1 VQHVY
6 AGARSDQLAIDAKI
20 HVTPSARSRKILNPL
35 YILFWLIVD
44 VAKHYYPLGVAA
56 LAFIIAA
63 SLLPPS
69 FAQQDNSTQLN
80 ATSTD
85 VPVLEQISEKGI
97 YRVELKWPQ
106 TITDVE
112 DALQIEIVFNNASAP
127 MPTENTIPQREDNL
141 TGSGIE
147 DALTV
152 PEVLGGEPM
161 HVESYDIAIYTPDG
175 RKLWEQLDQ
184 PGLGGRGTQR
194 IELESNYTGP
204 VSIDI
209 SDIRPGSSTNETATA
224 TDMTDS
230 VTFTATIVPEF
241 PLVTVLLAI
250 GIIATILL
258 FRGVGGGLYKINL
271 K

>member
-1 VQHVY
+1 MQKALLLLLH
-6 AGARSDQLAIDAKI
+6 
-20 HVTPSARSRKILNPL
+20 SRKILNPL
-35 YILFWLIVD
+35 YILFWLIID
-44 VAKHYYPLGVAA
+44 VAKHYYLLSVVA

-63 SLLPPS
+63 SLLSSS
-69 FAQQDNSTQLN
+69 FAQQDNATQLN

-112 DALQIEIVFNNASAP
+112 DALQVEIVFNNASAP
-127 MPTENTIPQREDNL
+127 MPTENTIPESEGNE
-141 TGSGIE
+141 TGVGTE
-147 DALTV
+147 TGLTV

-161 HVESYDIAIYTPDG
+161 HVESYDMAIYTPDG

-184 PGLGGRGTQR
+184 PGQGGRATQR
-194 IELESNYTGP
+194 IELDSNYTGP

-209 SDIRPGSSTNETATA
+209 SNIKPGGGGDETASA

-230 VTFTATIVPEF
+230 VTFTATIIPEF
-241 PLVTVLLAI
+241 PLATVLLAI
-250 GIIATILL
+250 GIIVTIAVQRRRQRL
-258 FRGVGGGLYKINL
+258 I
-271 K
+271 

>member
-1 VQHVY
+1 MGKHHY
-6 AGARSDQLAIDAKI
+6 TLAVI
-20 HVTPSARSRKILNPL
+20 
-35 YILFWLIVD
+35 
-44 VAKHYYPLGVAA
+44 A
-56 LAFIIAA
+56 LAFIISA

-69 FAQQDNSTQLN
+69 VFAQQDDSQQANTTGTDTLYGQSPVPTDDTPTGLN
-80 ATSTD
+80 ITSTD
-85 VPVLEQISEKGI
+85 VPVLQQVSEKGI
-97 YRVELKWPQ
+97 YLVELKWPL
-106 TITDVE
+106 TYTDPE
-112 DALQIEIVFNNASAP
+112 NSLQVEIVFNNASAP
-127 MPTENTIPQREDNL
+127 PPTSDTIPQREDNL

-175 RKLWEQLDQ
+175 RKLWEQFDQ

-230 VTFTATIVPEF
+230 VTFTATIMPEF

>member
-1 VQHVY
+1 MQKFMLLPLRVLEK
-6 AGARSDQLAIDAKI
+6 S
-20 HVTPSARSRKILNPL
+20 LNPL

-44 VAKHYYPLGVAA
+44 VAKHYYPVGAAA

-85 VPVLEQISEKGI
+85 VPVLEQISDKGI

-127 MPTENTIPQREDNL
+127 MPTENTIPESEGNE
-141 TGSGIE
+141 TGVGTE
-147 DALTV
+147 AGLTV
-152 PEVLGGEPM
+152 PEVIGGEPM
-161 HVESYDIAIYTPDG
+161 HVESYDMAIYTPDG

-184 PGLGGRGTQR
+184 PGQGGRATQR
-194 IELESNYTGP
+194 IELDSNYTGP
-204 VSIDI
+204 VTIDI
-209 SDIRPGSSTNETATA
+209 SDIRPGGGGNETTTTA
-224 TDMTDS
+224 ADMADS
-230 VTFTATIVPEF
+230 VTF
-241 PLVTVLLAI
+241 
-250 GIIATILL
+250 
-258 FRGVGGGLYKINL
+258 
-271 K
+271 

>member
-1 VQHVY
+1 MQKFMI
-6 AGARSDQLAIDAKI
+6 LLL
-20 HVTPSARSRKILNPL
+20 RSRKILNPL

-44 VAKHYYPLGVAA
+44 VARHYYLLGVAT

-63 SLLPPS
+63 SLLPSS
-69 FAQQDNSTQLN
+69 FAQQDNATQLN

-112 DALQIEIVFNNASAP
+112 DALQVEIVFNNASAP
-127 MPTENTIPQREDNL
+127 LPTNTTIPQREGNE
-141 TGSGIE
+141 TGVGTE
-147 DALTV
+147 VGVTV
-152 PEVLGGEPM
+152 PEVIGGEPM
-161 HVESYDIAIYTPDG
+161 HVESYDMAIYTPDG

-184 PGLGGRGTQR
+184 PGQGGRATQR
-194 IELESNYTGP
+194 IELDSNYTGP

-209 SDIRPGSSTNETATA
+209 SDIRPGGGGDETTTA
-224 TDMTDS
+224 ADMADS

-250 GIIATILL
+250 GIIATIAVAQRRRQWL
-258 FRGVGGGLYKINL
+258 I
-271 K
+271 

>member
-1 VQHVY
+1 V
-6 AGARSDQLAIDAKI
+6 L
-20 HVTPSARSRKILNPL
+20 
-35 YILFWLIVD
+35 
-44 VAKHYYPLGVAA
+44 
-56 LAFIIAA
+56 
-63 SLLPPS
+63 
-69 FAQQDNSTQLN
+69 QQ
-80 ATSTD
+80 
-85 VPVLEQISEKGI
+85 VSEKGI
-97 YRVELKWPQ
+97 YLVELKWPL
-106 TITDVE
+106 TYTDPE
-112 DALQIEIVFNNASAP
+112 NSLQVEIVFNNASAP
-127 MPTENTIPQREDNL
+127 PPTSDTIPQREDNL

-230 VTFTATIVPEF
+230 VTFTATIMPEF

>member
-1 VQHVY
+1 MGKHHY
-6 AGARSDQLAIDAKI
+6 TLAVI
-20 HVTPSARSRKILNPL
+20 
-35 YILFWLIVD
+35 
-44 VAKHYYPLGVAA
+44 A
-56 LAFIIAA
+56 LAFIISA

-69 FAQQDNSTQLN
+69 VFAQQDDSQQANTTGTDTLYGQSPVPTDDTPTGLN
-80 ATSTD
+80 ITSTD
-85 VPVLEQISEKGI
+85 VPVLQQVSEKGI
-97 YRVELKWPQ
+97 YLVELKWPL
-106 TITDVE
+106 TYTDPE
-112 DALQIEIVFNNASAP
+112 NSLQVEIVFNNASAP
-127 MPTENTIPQREDNL
+127 PPTSDTIPQREDNL

-184 PGLGGRGTQR
+184 PGVGGRGTQR

-230 VTFTATIVPEF
+230 VTFTATIMPEF

>member
-1 VQHVY
+1 M
-6 AGARSDQLAIDAKI
+6 
-20 HVTPSARSRKILNPL
+20 
-35 YILFWLIVD
+35 
-44 VAKHYYPLGVAA
+44 AKHYYPLGVAA

-112 DALQIEIVFNNASAP
+112 DALQVEIVFNNASAP
-127 MPTENTIPQREDNL
+127 LPTNTTIPQREGNE
-141 TGSGIE
+141 TGVGTE
-147 DALTV
+147 VGVTV
-152 PEVLGGEPM
+152 PEVIGGEPM
-161 HVESYDIAIYTPDG
+161 HVESYDMAIYTPDG

-184 PGLGGRGTQR
+184 PGQGGRATQR
-194 IELESNYTGP
+194 IELDSNYTGP

-209 SDIRPGSSTNETATA
+209 NDIRPGGGGDETASA

-241 PLVTVLLAI
+241 PLATVLLAI
-250 GIIATILL
+250 GIIATIAVQRYRQRL
-258 FRGVGGGLYKINL
+258 I
-271 K
+271 

>member
-1 VQHVY
+1 MQKFMI
-6 AGARSDQLAIDAKI
+6 LLL
-20 HVTPSARSRKILNPL
+20 RSRKILNPL

-44 VAKHYYPLGVAA
+44 VARHYYLLGVAT

-63 SLLPPS
+63 SLLSSS
-69 FAQQDNSTQLN
+69 FAQQDNATQLN

-112 DALQIEIVFNNASAP
+112 DALQVEIVFNNASAP
-127 MPTENTIPQREDNL
+127 MPTNTTIPQREGNE
-141 TGSGIE
+141 TGVGTE
-147 DALTV
+147 AGLTV

-161 HVESYDIAIYTPDG
+161 HVESYDMAIYTPDG

-184 PGLGGRGTQR
+184 PGQGGRATQR
-194 IELESNYTGP
+194 IELDSNYTGP
-204 VSIDI
+204 VTIDI
-209 SDIRPGSSTNETATA
+209 SDIRPGGSGNETATA
-224 TDMTDS
+224 TDMADS

-241 PLVTVLLAI
+241 PFVTILLAI
-250 GIIATILL
+250 GIIATIAVAQRRRQRL
-258 FRGVGGGLYKINL
+258 I
-271 K
+271 

>member
-1 VQHVY
+1 MGKHHY
-6 AGARSDQLAIDAKI
+6 TLAVI
-20 HVTPSARSRKILNPL
+20 
-35 YILFWLIVD
+35 
-44 VAKHYYPLGVAA
+44 A
-56 LAFIIAA
+56 LAFIISA

-69 FAQQDNSTQLN
+69 VFAQQDDSQQANTTGTDTLYGQSPVPTDDTPTGLN
-80 ATSTD
+80 ITSTD
-85 VPVLEQISEKGI
+85 VPVLQQVSEKGI
-97 YRVELKWPQ
+97 YLVELKWPL
-106 TITDVE
+106 TYTDPE
-112 DALQIEIVFNNASAP
+112 NSLQVEIVFNNASAP
-127 MPTENTIPQREDNL
+127 PPTSDTIPQREDNL

-230 VTFTATIVPEF
+230 VTFTATIMPEF